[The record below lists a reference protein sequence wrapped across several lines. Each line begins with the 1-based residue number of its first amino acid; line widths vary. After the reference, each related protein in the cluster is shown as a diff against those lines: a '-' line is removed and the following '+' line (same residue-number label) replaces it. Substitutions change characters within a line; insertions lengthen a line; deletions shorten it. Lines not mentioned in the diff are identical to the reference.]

1 MKTKTIDEI
10 KKVRSVSPELQA
22 KRKAYTG
29 LKKKIKASLKEGDKT
44 IPELAK
50 DTGLEHHEI
59 TFTLMSMRKFHEV
72 EVGEID
78 DMDEYFYYKLK
89 Q

>member
-1 MKTKTIDEI
+1 MTKTIDEI
-10 KKVRSVSPELQA
+10 KKIRSVSPELQE
-22 KRKAYTG
+22 KRKAYNRV
-29 LKKKIKASLKEGDKT
+29 KKQIKDSLKEGGKT

-50 DTGLEHHEI
+50 ATGIDVHTI
-59 TFTLMSMRKFHEV
+59 TFTLMSMRKFHDV

>member
-1 MKTKTIDEI
+1 MKTIDEI
-10 KKVRSVSPELQA
+10 KKTRKASEEAKA
-22 KRKAYTG
+22 KRKKFANI
-29 LKKKIKASLKEGDKT
+29 KKQIKECLKEKPKT
-44 IPELAK
+44 IPEIASE
-50 DTGLEHHEI
+50 TGLDQEDI
-59 TFTLMSMRKFHEV
+59 TFNLMTMRKYHDV

>member
-1 MKTKTIDEI
+1 MKTIDEI
-10 KKVRSVSPELQA
+10 KKVRQVHPEAQA
-22 KRKAYTG
+22 KRKEYAENR
-29 LKKKIKASLKEGDKT
+29 KKIKKSLEAGEKT
-44 IPELAK
+44 IPELVA
-50 DTGLEHHEI
+50 DTGMNAELV
-59 TFTLMSMRKFHEV
+59 TYYLMTMRKFHEV